1 MEALSM
7 KIKIPYQD
15 KITLGYSL
23 ARSAGFA
30 AQQWTL
36 PFFEF
41 VTTGARKS
49 HKAMD
54 PHKLRLAYKEL
65 FRLLKKDSENI
76 AQGIYPV
83 EVLKP
88 ETVTRHFMRYPR
100 IIYDG
105 YSIAKRRKDKSAHD
119 FDAEAENFMKDLP
132 EYYQR
137 NFHFQTGGYLTRE
150 SAELYEH
157 QVEILFSG
165 SADAMRRLIIPLA
178 KQVHPG
184 DGAGLHFLE
193 VGAGTGRL
201 TRFMK
206 LAYPKAKITVL
217 DLSYPYLKKA
227 QDNLHE
233 FDRLDFVQGAAE
245 DLPFSDAKFDF
256 VYSCFLFHELPHEIR
271 RQVIR
276 EGYRVLKGG
285 GCYGLV
291 DSLQAEDTHDFEWAL
306 EQFPVDFHEPF
317 YKNYTQNPMEGL
329 LLAAGFE
336 GLHKDQGFFAKAL
349 LARKPSE

>member
-1 MEALSM
+1 M

-30 AQQWTL
+30 AQQLSL
-36 PFFEF
+36 PLFEF
-41 VTTGARKS
+41 ITTGRRKPS
-49 HKAMD
+49 QFEPQRMRA
-54 PHKLRLAYKEL
+54 AYTEL
-65 FRLLKKDSENI
+65 FNLLKKDSENI
-76 AQGIYPV
+76 AKGIYPV

-88 ETVTRHFMRYPR
+88 EKVAHHFLRYPR

-105 YSIAKRRKDKSAHD
+105 YAISKRRSDKDARD
-119 FDAEAENFMKDLP
+119 FSEEAENFLKDLP

-178 KQVHPG
+178 KEALPG
-184 DGAGLHFLE
+184 DGTGMHFLE

-245 DLPFSDAKFDF
+245 ELPFQDGMFDL
-256 VYSCFLFHELPHEIR
+256 VYSCFMFHELPHEIR
-271 RQVIR
+271 RKVVA
-276 EGYRVLKGG
+276 EGHRVLRSG

-291 DSLQAEDTHDFEWAL
+291 DSLQKDDARDFEWAL

-329 LLAAGFE
+329 LNAAGFTN
-336 GLHKDQGFFAKAL
+336 LRKDQGFFAKAL
-349 LARKPSE
+349 LARKPAE

>member
-1 MEALSM
+1 M

-36 PFFEF
+36 PLIEF
-41 VTTGARKS
+41 VTTGAKKTPKDLELR
-49 HKAMD
+49 
-54 PHKLRLAYKEL
+54 KLRLAYREL

-76 AQGIYPV
+76 VQGIYPV

-88 ETVTRHFMRYPR
+88 EILSRHFLRFPR

-105 YSIAKRRKDKSAHD
+105 YSVAQRRKDKSAHD
-119 FDAEAENFMKDLP
+119 FNAEAEGFLKDLP

-137 NFHFQTGGYLTRE
+137 NFHFQSGGYLTRE

-165 SADAMRRLIIPLA
+165 SADAMRRLILPLA
-178 KQVHPG
+178 KQVHLG

-201 TRFMK
+201 TRFVK
-206 LAYPKAKITVL
+206 LAYPQAKITVM

-227 QDNLHE
+227 QENLQE
-233 FDRLDFVQGAAE
+233 FNRLDFVQGAAE
-245 DLPFSDAKFDF
+245 ELPFQDQKFDF

-271 RQVIR
+271 RRVVA
-276 EGYRVLKGG
+276 EGFRVLKAGG
-285 GCYGLV
+285 AYGMV
-291 DSLQAEDTHDFEWAL
+291 DSLQEEDTHDFEWAL

-317 YKNYTQNPMEGL
+317 YKNYIQNPMEGL
-329 LLAAGFE
+329 LIAAGFE
-336 GLHKDQGFFAKAL
+336 GLHKDQGFFAKTL
-349 LARKPSE
+349 IARKPSE

>member
-1 MEALSM
+1 M
-7 KIKIPYQD
+7 KMKIPYKD

-23 ARSAGFA
+23 ARSAGFV
-30 AQQWTL
+30 AQQLTL
-36 PFFEF
+36 PLFEF
-41 VTTGARKS
+41 VTTGKKPPRSLEPQKMRK
-49 HKAMD
+49 AC
-54 PHKLRLAYKEL
+54 AEL
-65 FRLLKKDSENI
+65 FRLLKKDSDNI
-76 AQGIYPV
+76 ARGLYPV

-88 ETVTRHFMRYPR
+88 EKTGKHFLRYPR
-100 IIYDG
+100 IVYDG
-105 YSIAKRRKDKSAHD
+105 YSISKRRQDKAAHD
-119 FDAEAENFMKDLP
+119 FSPEAEDFLKDLP

-137 NFHFQTGGYLTRE
+137 NFHFQTGGYLTKE

-165 SADAMRRLIIPLA
+165 SADAMRRLIIPLV
-178 KQVHPG
+178 KEVYPT

-245 DLPFSDAKFDF
+245 ELPFQDQKFDF

-271 RQVIR
+271 KQVVA
-276 EGYRVLKGG
+276 EGSRVLKPG
-285 GCYGLV
+285 GCFGLV
-291 DSLQAEDTHDFEWAL
+291 DSLQKEDTKDLEWAL

-317 YKNYTQNPMEGL
+317 YKNYTMNPMEGL
-329 LLAAGFE
+329 LAASGFE
-336 GLHKDQGFFAKAL
+336 DIKKDQGFFAKAL
-349 LARKPSE
+349 LARKPGASDTA